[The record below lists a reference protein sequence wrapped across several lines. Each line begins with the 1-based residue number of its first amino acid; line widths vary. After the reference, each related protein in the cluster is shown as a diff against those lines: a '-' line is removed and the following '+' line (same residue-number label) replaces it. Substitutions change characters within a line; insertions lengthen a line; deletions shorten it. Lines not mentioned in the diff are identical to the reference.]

1 MTMFDYDS
9 AFSRNIGWLTPA
21 EQRLLRGKRVAIG
34 GLGGVGGH
42 HLLTLTRLGVGAFH
56 LADFDRFEVHNFNR
70 QSGAFVSTLG
80 SPKIETMLKMAR
92 DINPEIDVRCFPAG
106 VQTHDV
112 EDFLSGCDL
121 YVDGI
126 DFFALDIRIQLF
138 KACRAMA
145 IPALTA
151 APLGMGSAMLYF
163 DPRGMSFDDYFRL
176 DGCDRTERFARF
188 IAGLSPAM
196 LQRHY
201 LAVPESVNFAA
212 QRGPSTVMACD
223 LCAGM
228 LGTAALKIMLRRGQ
242 VRAAPWSSHF
252 DAYTMQF
259 RNVWRPFGNKNPLQ
273 WLLLRL
279 LRPRLALE

>member
-70 QSGAFVSTLG
+70 QSGAFVSTIG
-80 SPKIETMLKMAR
+80 SPKIETMLKIAR
-92 DINPEIDVRCFPAG
+92 DINPEIDVRSFPAG
-106 VQTHDV
+106 VQAHDV

-126 DFFALDIRIQLF
+126 DFFALDIRVQLF
-138 KACRAMA
+138 KACRSMS

-188 IAGLSPAM
+188 IAGLSPTM

-201 LAVPESVNFAA
+201 LAVPESVNFTA

-228 LGTAALKIMLRRGQ
+228 LGTAALKIMLRRGR

-273 WLLLRL
+273 WLLLRM